1 MHWHYWLGFSLF
13 LAPSM
18 CLCVCR
24 RHVVF
29 FFCGGCIVSLTLT
42 GLRSNGF
49 ENFDEC
55 HQRLPSTQWW
65 TEKGWTLN
73 FRWTVPFQYVAI
85 GAHIAIRFPPAKRKK
100 KILQLRLQY
109 SVATRPPSCW
119 KTRKR
124 FRKRR
129 KLSLCRFELWRE
141 GGTQTKNGG
150 KTKGILFGKLLP
162 IAGSQITARHGTQE
176 NVNIFSTKSA
186 LREML
191 SVVIYPKLDNACHLE
206 ELIHWK

>member
-13 LAPSM
+13 LTPSM

-29 FFCGGCIVSLTLT
+29 FFCGGCIESLTLT

-55 HQRLPSTQWW
+55 HQAPPSTQWW
-65 TEKGWTLN
+65 TEKGWTLT
-73 FRWTVPFQYVAI
+73 FSWTVPFQYVAI
-85 GAHIAIRFPPAKRKK
+85 GAHIAIHFPPAKRK

-109 SVATRPPSCW
+109 SVAARPPSCW
-119 KTRKR
+119 KNQEEVQEAEETLIVSVWALEGRRNTNK
-124 FRKRR
+124 KRR
-129 KLSLCRFELWRE
+129 K
-141 GGTQTKNGG
+141 

-162 IAGSQITARHGTQE
+162 ITGSEIAARHRTQE

-186 LREML
+186 RREML
-191 SVVIYPKLDNACHLE
+191 SVVIYPKLDNACHLK
-206 ELIHWK
+206 ELINWK

>member
-42 GLRSNGF
+42 GLRSNDF
-49 ENFDEC
+49 ENFDKC

-100 KILQLRLQY
+100 KSSSCVFSIQWQLDRLHVEKPGRG
-109 SVATRPPSCW
+109 SGSGGNSHCVG
-119 KTRKR
+119 
-124 FRKRR
+124 
-129 KLSLCRFELWRE
+129 LSS
-141 GGTQTKNGG
+141 GG
-150 KTKGILFGKLLP
+150 KAERKQKTAGKQKEFFLESYFQ
-162 IAGSQITARHGTQE
+162 SQEVKSPQDTGHRKTW
-176 NVNIFSTKSA
+176 IFFPRKV
-186 LREML
+186 LWEKCCQL
-191 SVVIYPKLDNACHLE
+191 
-206 ELIHWK
+206 

>member
-100 KILQLRLQY
+100 KNPPAAS
-109 SVATRPPSCW
+109 SVFSGNSATFMLKNQEEVQEAEETLIVSVWALEGRRNTNKKRRENKRNSFW
-119 KTRKR
+119 KATSNRRKSNHRKTRDTGKR
-124 FRKRR
+124 QYFFHEKCSERNAVSCN
-129 KLSLCRFELWRE
+129 LS
-141 GGTQTKNGG
+141 
-150 KTKGILFGKLLP
+150 
-162 IAGSQITARHGTQE
+162 
-176 NVNIFSTKSA
+176 
-186 LREML
+186 
-191 SVVIYPKLDNACHLE
+191 
-206 ELIHWK
+206 